1 MKVID
6 SSVLDSISGGRGNND
21 GDRIDNSS
29 RANSA
34 GKTAAAGA
42 GAIAWGYI
50 GALVTGPGAPLGA
63 ALGGWI
69 GGIIGEAGYNA
80 AVDAVNDPRNNGDNG
95 PGAFGGDRNKNSVNG
110 QCHW

>member
-6 SSVLDSISGGRGNND
+6 SSMLDQISGGRGNNG
-21 GDRIDNSS
+21 GDRIDNNG

-34 GKTAAAGA
+34 EKTAATGA
-42 GAIAWGYI
+42 GVIVGGYI

-63 ALGGWI
+63 AIGGWI
-69 GGIIGEAGYNA
+69 GSIIADAGYNA
-80 AVDAVNDPRNNGDNG
+80 AVNAVNAPRNNDGNG
-95 PGAFGGDRNKNSVNG
+95 RGAFGGDSNKNSVNG